1 MKYTDKILHFVVMA
15 AISATLFLAISPLV
29 AFAISFIISVG
40 KEIYDCFK
48 KHPTGFDLYDLAA
61 DILGIFTGLL
71 ISMQIKL

>member
-15 AISATLFLAISPLV
+15 VISAILFLAINSWV

-48 KHPTGFDLYDLAA
+48 KHPTGFDLYDLVA
-61 DILGIFTGLL
+61 DMLGIFIGLL
-71 ISMQIKL
+71 ISMQVKL